1 MPKANMDPRSL
12 EFLSQIGIK
21 DVIHNPKKIN
31 KKVLSYFDYFLAV
44 DLFVLNALNRT
55 YPKYMKKFK
64 LVNAQFPN
72 IDIID
77 PYTFKEEDYIDVLL
91 KIEHISQNID
101 LENIRLDGRVVM
113 QRPAKPFTPVRFGFS
128 LHLYIR

>member
-77 PYTFKEEDYIDVLL
+77 PYTLR
-91 KIEHISQNID
+91 
-101 LENIRLDGRVVM
+101 RLYRC
-113 QRPAKPFTPVRFGFS
+113 
-128 LHLYIR
+128 

>member
-1 MPKANMDPRSL
+1 M
-12 EFLSQIGIK
+12 LSIILRK
-21 DVIHNPKKIN
+21 LI
-31 KKVLSYFDYFLAV
+31 KVLSYFDYFLAV

-113 QRPAKPFTPVRFGFS
+113 QRPAKPFTPVRFRLQPPS
-128 LHLYIR
+128 IH